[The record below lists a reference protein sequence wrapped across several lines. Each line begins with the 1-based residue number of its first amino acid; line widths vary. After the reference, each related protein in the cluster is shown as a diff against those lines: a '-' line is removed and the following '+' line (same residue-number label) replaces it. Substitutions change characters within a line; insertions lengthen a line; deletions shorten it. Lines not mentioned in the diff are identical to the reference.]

1 MLGGI
6 WGARIPSY
14 TQICRRQKGLKV
26 PLGVKY
32 DKDNPVDIAV
42 DSSGI
47 KIFNRGEWIRQKWA
61 VRRGW
66 VKLHISCDIANH
78 LSVEVTDER

>member
-1 MLGGI
+1 MDFRQTEIFGGI

-26 PLGVKY
+26 QLGVKY

-42 DSSGI
+42 DSSRYSTGVNGSGRSEEGMG
-47 KIFNRGEWIRQKWA
+47 KVAHFM
-61 VRRGW
+61 
-66 VKLHISCDIANH
+66 
-78 LSVEVTDER
+78 

>member
-42 DSSGI
+42 DSYSIGVNGSG
-47 KIFNRGEWIRQKWA
+47 RSGP
-61 VRRGW
+61 
-66 VKLHISCDIANH
+66 
-78 LSVEVTDER
+78 

>member
-1 MLGGI
+1 MG
-6 WGARIPSY
+6 SQD

-42 DSSGI
+42 DSYSIGVNGSG
-47 KIFNRGEWIRQKWA
+47 RSGP
-61 VRRGW
+61 
-66 VKLHISCDIANH
+66 
-78 LSVEVTDER
+78 

>member
-1 MLGGI
+1 MDFRQTEMLGGI

-42 DSSGI
+42 DSSRYSIGVNGSGRSEEGMG
-47 KIFNRGEWIRQKWA
+47 KAAHFM
-61 VRRGW
+61 
-66 VKLHISCDIANH
+66 
-78 LSVEVTDER
+78 